1 MINFQ
6 GPINSLGYG
15 VASYNIFKEIIKIH
29 PSAAL
34 YPISTPEFVDE
45 YVKQGMA
52 NRGQWKLDTYQQFPP
67 PSVKMWHQND
77 VHTHIGKG
85 KHIGFP
91 IFELTE
97 FSEEEKLSM
106 SHCDIL
112 FVCSQWAKDVIIEN
126 NIKAPKDIHVVP
138 LGVDTEIF
146 QPCLGSRDSTIF
158 FNCGKWEVRKGHDI
172 LIECFNRAFDS
183 QDNVELWMMCDNP
196 FIGQMNDQW
205 KNLYK
210 NSQLGNKIKFIP
222 RQQSH
227 EDVYNIMKQTD
238 CGVFPAR
245 AEGWNLELLEMMACG
260 KQVIATNYSAHT
272 EFCNKDNS
280 FLVDIDTTERASDG
294 VFFSGDY
301 GEWASFG
308 DSAKD
313 QLIEHMRAVHN
324 AKEQYTLGGDT
335 QMRELHSINHA
346 GIETANK
353 FTWEN
358 SAKELLNGLEL

>member
-6 GPINSLGYG
+6 APINSLGYG
-15 VASYNIFKEIIKIH
+15 VAGYNIFKEIIKIH

-34 YPISTPEFVDE
+34 YPISRTEFVDE

-52 NRGQWKLDTYQQFPP
+52 NRGQLLLF

-85 KHIGFP
+85 EHIGFP

-97 FSEEEKLSM
+97 FSKEEKLSM
-106 SHCDIL
+106 SHCDRL
-112 FVCSQWAKDVIIEN
+112 FVCSKWAKEVLIEN
-126 NIKAPKDIHVVP
+126 NVKNPEDIHVVP

-146 QPCLGSRDSTIF
+146 KPAPSRKDDKTIF
-158 FNCGKWEVRKGHDI
+158 FNCGKWEVRKGHDV
-172 LIECFNRAFDS
+172 LIECFNATFG
-183 QDNVELWMMCDNP
+183 QQEAVELWMMCDNP
-196 FIGQMNDQW
+196 FIGQMNEQW
-205 KNLYK
+205 KNIYK
-210 NSQLGNKIKFIP
+210 NSKLGNKIKFIP
-222 RQQSH
+222 RQETH
-227 EDVYNIMKQTD
+227 EDVYNIMRRVD

-272 EFCNKDNS
+272 EFCNRDNS
-280 FLVDIDTTERASDG
+280 YLIDIDTTERASDG

-301 GEWASFG
+301 GEWASFN

-313 QLIEHMRAVHN
+313 QLIKHMRTVHN
-324 AKEQYTLGGDT
+324 IREQYTLGGDK

-346 GIETANK
+346 GVETANK
-353 FTWEN
+353 FTWKN
-358 SAKELLNGLEL
+358 SAKELLNGLTL

>member
-6 GPINSLGYG
+6 APINSLGYG
-15 VASYNIFKEIIKIH
+15 VAGYNIFKEIIKIH

-34 YPISTPEFVDE
+34 YPISTPEFMYDE
-45 YVKQGMA
+45 YIEGGLM
-52 NRGQWKLDTYQQFPP
+52 NRYGGKAVESWKLNL

-85 KHIGFP
+85 EHIGFP

-97 FSEEEKLSM
+97 FNDEEKLSM
-106 SHCDIL
+106 SHCDRL
-112 FVCSQWAKDVIIEN
+112 FVCSDWAKSVLEN
-126 NIKAPKDIHVVP
+126 QEDWRCPSVEVVP
-138 LGVDTEIF
+138 LGVNTEIF
-146 QPCLGSRDSTIF
+146 KPVPSRNDDKTIF
-158 FNCGKWEVRKGHDI
+158 FNCGKWEVRKGHDV
-172 LIECFNRAFDS
+172 LIECFNAAFEP

-196 FIGQMNDQW
+196 FIGQMNEQW

-210 NSQLGNKIKFIP
+210 NSKLGHKIKFIP
-222 RQQSH
+222 RQETH
-227 EDVYNIMKQTD
+227 EDVYNIMRRVD

-260 KQVIATNYSAHT
+260 KNVIATNYSAHT

-280 FLVDIDTTERASDG
+280 LLIDIETTERASDG

-301 GEWASFG
+301 GEWASFD

-313 QLIEHMRAVHN
+313 QLIEHMRFNHSTKPASR
-324 AKEQYTLGGDT
+324 EQNG
-335 QMRELHSINHA
+335 N
-346 GIETANK
+346 GIITANK